1 MPTLSR
7 KDGMIFR
14 FSIVIQHNLDSGLD
28 LNFRD
33 RSFRWNVLPQIS
45 QQDKLVVFTA
55 CDSKYLEYAIP
66 LVRSLDFF
74 SPGYQ
79 FILHVINP
87 RDADLERV
95 RSVGATLR
103 ATRLAI
109 SSEHVD
115 LSRLAPVA
123 VGAYYASARF
133 FVMPDLLESA
143 GLPALCLD
151 ADSLF
156 VNPIDGRFTDEG
168 QADVAVYSKM
178 LNQEVADKRKVNN
191 SVILFDSSSKVRA
204 FLTKLRRRLM
214 AHFNEGTAGW
224 YIDQE
229 VFARLLQGDRFGLT
243 VASIK
248 PAYVDWNFSGK
259 SIIWTAKGVRKHTD
273 PRYKM
278 MLQLLTDNRPD
289 FIDIATDAA
298 PTPADEPV
306 VQAPVAIILPRLDL
320 PWKPIDE
327 ATPVPTL
334 KEDVVA
340 LRLYWKQ
347 FAILLANALEKM
359 DVRVQLHELPPSL
372 ITPEHIDSLGHSL
385 VFVPHRCTLNFGRT
399 RTSVLFFMQE
409 YFGWVFVV
417 DPMGW
422 SACSSAYPFDVKSI
436 KPKRK
441 GVFQEYRR
449 RLAAGEL
456 TSKFNQLCRRSRWS
470 LMWSR
475 EIPLG
480 KYVFFPLQIPT
491 DQAIRYFSDYSEEE
505 VVTAVIEWSKQSGVP
520 VVFKP
525 HPVSKKAMAKFE
537 QQVRAAGCYWSA
549 AHVHD
554 LAAHAAAVFTINSGV
569 GFEALFHLKPVVT
582 FGRAEYDCVTQKSTP
597 QSLDKAWQACQK
609 LGRVDLEKRYERFV
623 DGFLTS
629 YAVDMSSTAS
639 SHELLDEIAA
649 KVKKEID
656 GEI

>member
-1 MPTLSR
+1 MPTMSR

-14 FSIVIQHNLDSGLD
+14 FFIVIQHNLDSGLD

-143 GLPALCLD
+143 GLPVLCLD

-178 LNQEVADKRKVNN
+178 LNQEVPDKRKVNN
-191 SVILFDSSSKVRA
+191 SAILFDSSSKVRA

-259 SIIWTAKGVRKHTD
+259 SIIWAAKGDRKQTD
-273 PRYKM
+273 PRYRM
-278 MLQLLTDNRPD
+278 LLQLLSDNRPD
-289 FIDIATDAA
+289 LIDIGTDPA
-298 PTPADEPV
+298 PADESAV
-306 VQAPVAIILPRLDL
+306 KAPVAIILPRLDL
-320 PWKPIDE
+320 PWKPVDV
-327 ATPVPTL
+327 ATPVPRV
-334 KEDVVA
+334 KDDVVA

-347 FAILLANALEKM
+347 FAVLLANALEKM

-385 VFVPHRCTLNFGRT
+385 VFVPHRCVLDFGKTRT
-399 RTSVLFFMQE
+399 RVLFFMQE
-409 YFGWVFVV
+409 YFRWVFVV
-417 DPMGW
+417 DFMGW
-422 SACSSAYPFDVKSI
+422 SASSSGYPFNVKSM

-456 TSKFNQLCRRSRWS
+456 TSKFNQLSRRSRWS

-491 DQAIRYFSDYSEEE
+491 DQAIRYFSDFSEEE

-525 HPVSKKAMAKFE
+525 HPVSKKAMANFE
-537 QQVRAAGCYWSA
+537 QQVRSAGCYWST

-582 FGRAEYDCVTQKSTP
+582 FGRAEYDAVTVHGRP
-597 QSLDKAWQACQK
+597 VEIERAWNACQSLEPA
-609 LGRVDLEKRYERFV
+609 DLAVRYGKFV
-623 DGFLTS
+623 DWFFST
-629 YAVDMSSTAS
+629 YAVDLSLPVDS
-639 SHELLDEIAA
+639 LNRLDEIAVA
-649 KVKKEID
+649 ARKEVLD
-656 GEI
+656 EI

>member
-14 FSIVIQHNLDSGLD
+14 FSIVIQHNLDSELD

-33 RSFRWNVLPQIS
+33 RSYRWNVLPQIS
-45 QQDKLVVFTA
+45 HLDKLVVFTA

-79 FILHVINP
+79 VVLHVINP
-87 RDADLERV
+87 GDTDLERL
-95 RSVGATLR
+95 RSVGATLG

-115 LSRLAPVA
+115 LSHLPLLTVK
-123 VGAYYASARF
+123 AYYASARF
-133 FVMPDLLESA
+133 FVMPDLQEIA
-143 GLPALCLD
+143 GLPVLCLD

-156 VNPIDGRFTDEG
+156 VNPIDGRFTDVG
-168 QADVAVYSKM
+168 QADVVVYSKE
-178 LNQEVADKRKVNN
+178 LCEAVSDKRKVKNGT
-191 SVILFDSSSKVRA
+191 ILLDASPKVRS
-204 FLTKLRRRLM
+204 FLLKMRRRLLEL
-214 AHFNEGTAGW
+214 FNEGTVGW
-224 YIDQE
+224 YVDQE
-229 VFARLLQGDRFGLT
+229 VFARQLMDDRSGLT
-243 VASIK
+243 VAHIN
-248 PAYVDWNFSGK
+248 PAYADWDFSGK
-259 SIIWTAKGVRKHTD
+259 SIIWAAKGDRKQTD
-273 PRYKM
+273 PRYRM
-278 MLQLLTDNRPD
+278 LLQLLSDNRPD
-289 FIDIATDAA
+289 FIYIGTDPA
-298 PTPADEPV
+298 PADESAV
-306 VQAPVAIILPRLDL
+306 KAPVAIILPRLDL
-320 PWKPIDE
+320 PWKPVDV
-327 ATPVPTL
+327 ATPVPRV
-334 KEDVVA
+334 KDDVVA

-347 FAILLANALEKM
+347 FAVLLANALEKM
-359 DVRVQLHELPPSL
+359 DVRVQVHELPASL

-385 VFVPHRCTLNFGRT
+385 VFVPHRCVLDFGKT

-409 YFGWVFVV
+409 FFRWVFVV

-422 SACSSAYPFDVKSI
+422 SASSSAYPFDIKSMRL
-436 KPKRK
+436 KRK

-456 TSKFNQLCRRSRWS
+456 TSKFNQLSRRSRWS

-475 EIPLG
+475 EIPIG

-505 VVTAVIEWSKQSGVP
+505 VVAAVIQWSKQSGVP

-525 HPVSKKAMAKFE
+525 HPVSQKAMAEFE
-537 QQVRAAGCYWSA
+537 QQVRAAGCYWST

-554 LAAHAAAVFTINSGV
+554 LTAHAAAVFTINSGV

-597 QSLDKAWQACQK
+597 QSIDKAWQACLK
-609 LGRVDLEKRYERFV
+609 LGRSGLENRYERFV

-629 YAVDMSSTAS
+629 YAVDMSSTES
-639 SHELLDEIAA
+639 SYKLLDEIAA

-656 GEI
+656 GEV